1 MSINLNFD
9 EFSGVVEF
17 FIREFEI
24 MGIKFEF
31 LKAGHG
37 DSIYITTD
45 KTNMLI
51 DGGVLDTYDDY
62 ILDIY
67 ENLKEND
74 KNLDLVVLTHIDN
87 DHIEGLVELLEEE
100 KRAII
105 EDDDYIPVIK
115 DIWFNS
121 LIYEEGI
128 FKQITK
134 NNYSGANELV
144 TFREF
149 IKDISH
155 KVNFKDYISI
165 DNEILLKKN
174 DIEFILLSP
183 NDDKLKKV
191 YNEHKNKLNN
201 YASASDEEPK
211 DYTSL
216 LEELAKK
223 SFKKNG
229 DIKAEIGDRTP
240 NNGSS
245 IAFILIYDNK
255 KYLFLADAH
264 MDIVVESLKK
274 QEKYFN
280 NKGKIEFEFVK
291 LSHHGSKENLNQH
304 FLNLIETD
312 NFIILTN
319 GLNHGHPDDE
329 TLSKIIINMERKT
342 EDSII
347 NFIFNYPHM
356 VNHPELEEI
365 QKEKKFKMIY
375 SNCYPLKEY

>member
-1 MSINLNFD
+1 MGI
-9 EFSGVVEF
+9 EFEF
-17 FIREFEI
+17 F
-24 MGIKFEF
+24 
-31 LKAGHG
+31 KAGNG
-37 DSIYITTD
+37 DSILVSTYD
-45 KTNMLI
+45 EDDDGEKEYKTNILI
-51 DGGVLDTYDDY
+51 DGGTLDTYDDS
-62 ILDIY
+62 ISDIY
-67 ENLKEND
+67 ANLKD
-74 KNLDLVVLTHIDN
+74 DDDANLDLVILTHIDN

-121 LIYEEGI
+121 LIYKESI
-128 FKQITK
+128 FRQITK
-134 NNYSGANELV
+134 HSYSGASELV

-149 IKDISH
+149 VKDIRH
-155 KVNFKDYISI
+155 KVDFEDYISI
-165 DNEILLKKN
+165 DNETLLKKN

-191 YNEHKNKLNN
+191 YKEHEDKLKYD
-201 YASASDEEPK
+201 YASASNESPK
-211 DYTSL
+211 DYRSL

-223 SFKKNG
+223 SFKQNG
-229 DIKAEIGDRTP
+229 EIKAETGDRTP

-245 IAFILIYDNK
+245 IAFILIYDDK

-264 MDIVVESLKK
+264 MDIVVDSLSK
-274 QEKYFN
+274 QTKYFN
-280 NKGKIEFEFVK
+280 DKGKIEFEFVK

-319 GLNHGHPDDE
+319 GLSHGHPDDE

-342 EDSII
+342 EDSVI

-356 VNHPELEEI
+356 ANHSELEDI
-365 QKEKKFKMIY
+365 QREKKFKMIY
-375 SNCYPLKEY
+375 SNVYPLRED

>member
-1 MSINLNFD
+1 
-9 EFSGVVEF
+9 
-17 FIREFEI
+17 
-24 MGIKFEF
+24 MGIKFKF
-31 LKAGHG
+31 FKAGHG

-45 KTNMLI
+45 KTNILI
-51 DGGVLDTYDDY
+51 DGGTLDTYDDC
-62 ILDIY
+62 ISDIY
-67 ENLKEND
+67 ENLKDDNA
-74 KNLDLVVLTHIDN
+74 NLDLVILTHIDN

-100 KRAII
+100 KRTII
-105 EDDDYIPVIK
+105 EDDNYIPVIK

-134 NNYSGANELV
+134 NSYSGADELV
-144 TFREF
+144 TFRDF
-149 IKDISH
+149 VKDICH
-155 KVNFKDYISI
+155 KVDFKDYISI
-165 DNEILLKKN
+165 DNETILKKN

-183 NDDKLKKV
+183 NDEKLKNVCKKHGDKLK
-191 YNEHKNKLNN
+191 YD
-201 YASASDEEPK
+201 YTSASDESAK
-211 DYTSL
+211 NYSTL
-216 LEELAKK
+216 IEELAKK

-229 DIKAEIGDRTP
+229 EAKAEIGDRTP

-274 QEKYFN
+274 QTQYFN
-280 NKGKIEFEFVK
+280 SKGKIEFEFVK

-319 GLNHGHPDDE
+319 GLSHGHPDDE
-329 TLSKIIINMERKT
+329 TLSRIIINMERKT
-342 EDSII
+342 KNSVI
-347 NFIFNYPHM
+347 NFIFNYQHM
-356 VNHPELEEI
+356 VHHPELEDI
-365 QKEKKFKMIY
+365 QKEKKFKMIH
-375 SNCYPLKEY
+375 SNIYPLREE